1 MNAADEAEKLTGQ
14 SDSSIYQKNLPIDSI
29 FVLQE
34 QDIVDSYNESFAVSW
49 RTISQIE
56 EYGRTSMQMS
66 D

>member
-1 MNAADEAEKLTGQ
+1 MNAADEAEKLAGQ